1 MEMTR
6 REIIQSLAAVGVAAA
21 VSSTANASLASTER
35 PLTVAITNSTE
46 PQPIEGGLGATD
58 PGPRNVTLDLLNPDM
73 LTPPPT
79 DAGDMPNL
87 KFSFSSV
94 PMRLTDGGWARQVT
108 QVDLPIATSIAGVD
122 MRLKPGA
129 IRELHW
135 HPTAE
140 WAYMLNGTAQVTC
153 LDPQGRNFV
162 GNVGA
167 GDLWYFPTG
176 YPHSIQA
183 LNEGCEFL
191 LVFDKGNFSE
201 NDTFLLS
208 DWFAHT
214 PKGVLAK
221 NFGVPQ
227 SDFQYLPSP
236 SQRYIYPGI
245 VPGPPSVAQV
255 SDPYGPS
262 PQSFTYHMLAQPPI
276 QTQKGTVRIV
286 DSSSFHVSKT
296 IAAVLQDIEP
306 GGIREMHWHPNADEW
321 QYYIEG
327 NGRMTVFGAEGRAR
341 TYDYQAGDV
350 GYAPSNMGHYIENTG
365 DTTLRFLALFK
376 TDHFAE
382 ISLAQ
387 WMAVTPPELVQG
399 DLNLPREV
407 MNALPKKKPFIV

>member
-1 MEMTR
+1 MDVTR
-6 REIIQSLAAVGVAAA
+6 RKIVQSLAAGVAAA
-21 VSSTANASLASTER
+21 VSGPTRVAFSSTVDDPPTGTSA
-35 PLTVAITNSTE
+35 V
-46 PQPIEGGLGATD
+46 PQPIEGHLGADD
-58 PGPRNVTLDLLNPDM
+58 PGPRNVILDRLNPDM

-87 KFSFSSV
+87 KFSFSNV
-94 PMRLTDGGWARQVT
+94 PMRLTDGGWARQIT

-135 HPTAE
+135 HPVAE
-140 WAYMLNGTAQVTC
+140 WAYMLVGTAQVTC
-153 LDPQGRNFV
+153 LDPQGHNFV
-162 GNVGA
+162 GNVGV
-167 GDLWYFPTG
+167 GDLWYFPAG

-183 LNEGCEFL
+183 LEEGCEFL
-191 LVFDKGNFSE
+191 LAFDSGNFSE

-227 SDFQYLPSP
+227 SDFQHLPSP

-245 VPGPPSVAQV
+245 VPGPPLVMQV
-255 SDPYGPS
+255 SDPYGPA
-262 PQSFTYHMLAQPPI
+262 PQSFTYQMLAQPPI
-276 QTQKGTVRIV
+276 QTPKGTVRIV
-286 DSSSFHVSKT
+286 DSSSFQVSKT
-296 IAAVLQDIEP
+296 IAAVLQDVEP
-306 GGIREMHWHPNADEW
+306 DGIREMHWHPNADEW

-327 NGRMTVFGAEGRAR
+327 NGRMTVFGAEGKAR
-341 TYDYQAGDV
+341 TFDYQAGDV
-350 GYAPSNMGHYIENTG
+350 GYVPTNMGHYIENTG
-365 DTTLRFLALFK
+365 DSLLRFLVLFK

-399 DLNLPREV
+399 DLNLPQEV
-407 MNALPKKKPFIV
+407 MNALPKKKPLIV